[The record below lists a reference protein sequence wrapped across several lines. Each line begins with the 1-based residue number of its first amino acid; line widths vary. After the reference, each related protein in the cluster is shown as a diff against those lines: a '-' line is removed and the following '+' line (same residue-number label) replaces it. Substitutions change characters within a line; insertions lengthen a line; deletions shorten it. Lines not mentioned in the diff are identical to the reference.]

1 MPRAICCS
9 TKSAPPEHAHVR
21 VLLDECVPRRLG
33 RELLGHEVATATGE
47 GWAGRRN
54 GDLLRLMVDADFRVF
69 VTVDRNLAYQQ
80 NVAVAGVAV
89 IVLHARTNRERDLL
103 PLVPALL
110 AALESAPVGQVTHVA
125 G

>member
-1 MPRAICCS
+1 M
-9 TKSAPPEHAHVR
+9 R

-33 RELLGHEVATATGE
+33 RALPGHDVSTATGE

-54 GDLLRLMVDADFRVF
+54 GDLLRLMVAAGYRVF

-80 NVAVAGVAV
+80 NIAAAGVAV
-89 IVLHARTNRERDLL
+89 IVLRARTNRERDLL
-103 PLVPALL
+103 PLAPALL
-110 AALESAPVGQVTHVA
+110 AAIATAPVGQVTHVA